1 MCPVQA
7 HGGLDLNAAGC
18 RLRQKLGRK
27 AANAYFAGNHSA
39 AKSFSQQARE
49 RRAAAEELNA
59 KAAEAIFRVRNPID
73 AQGDGHVWGL
83 DLHGLHASEAVQA
96 VQHRLAQLERMIALH
111 ASGGVFAAAST
122 SRSSSTAAATDDSG
136 PMKIATTTFLQRPLK
151 VITGAWRV
159 HNQQHL
165 YLSYRF
171 FPLFSSLYVVQGYLI
186 VCAHSSCSHSSKD
199 ANDHG
204 FGFAGV
210 GTHSRGGASI
220 PSAVKNYLLWNE

>member
-151 VITGAWRV
+151 VITG
-159 HNQQHL
+159 
-165 YLSYRF
+165 
-171 FPLFSSLYVVQGYLI
+171 
-186 VCAHSSCSHSSKD
+186 
-199 ANDHG
+199 
-204 FGFAGV
+204 V

-220 PSAVKNYLLWNE
+220 PSAVKNYLLWNEYRFTEPRAGVLAVHPKRLCIHTAHSHQ